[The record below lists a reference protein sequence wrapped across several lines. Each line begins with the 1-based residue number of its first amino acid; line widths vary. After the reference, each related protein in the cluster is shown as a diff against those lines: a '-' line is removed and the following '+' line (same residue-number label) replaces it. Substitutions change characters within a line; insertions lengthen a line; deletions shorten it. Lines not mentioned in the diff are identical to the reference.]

1 MTKQKI
7 ASAIWDAANEMRGN
21 IDASRYKD
29 YILGFIFYKFLSVKL
44 VSFINDQLKVSI
56 EKLEKY
62 EEENKDKKDDEIDE
76 NYANTIE
83 QCIDELGYFIK
94 YKNLFSTWIKK
105 HQWNNKRWNKWC
117 FNWVQKKY
125 KQWS

>member
-29 YILGFIFYKFLSVKL
+29 YILEFIFYKLLSVKL
-44 VSFINDQLKVSI
+44 VSFINDQLEVSI

-62 EEENKDKKDDEIDE
+62 GEENKELFYFWNFKK
-76 NYANTIE
+76 
-83 QCIDELGYFIK
+83 
-94 YKNLFSTWIKK
+94 
-105 HQWNNKRWNKWC
+105 
-117 FNWVQKKY
+117 
-125 KQWS
+125 

>member
-1 MTKQKI
+1 
-7 ASAIWDAANEMRGN
+7 MRGN

-62 EEENKDKKDDEIDE
+62 GEENKDKKDDEIDG

-83 QCIDELGYFIK
+83 QCKDELGYFIK
-94 YKNLFSTWIKK
+94 YKNLFSTW
-105 HQWNNKRWNKWC
+105 
-117 FNWVQKKY
+117 
-125 KQWS
+125 